1 MIDNFIKYLRDL
13 KGYSE
18 NTIRA
23 YESDLRTFA
32 TWAKAQETP
41 LRWSTITRQDIDNYI
56 SMLVLSGHKATS
68 TNRALAAISSLY
80 RYFQREGMLHEN
92 PCKYESRRKQGERIP
107 NTIPTGD
114 LRQAYA
120 NAQGTAKLMIGI
132 LATTGMRISE
142 LCSLRWQDIN
152 FQEGIAKIS
161 GKGNKQR
168 LAYLPQ
174 EQLRQLQLYTTNS
187 NRVGY
192 IFGLTQRDSRYIL
205 YHALKPYSRAA
216 QLSPHAI
223 RHTYATELAK
233 HGANVATIA
242 TLLGHTDIRT
252 TQKYID
258 MAQIA
263 PKNQSINLNPIN

>member
-1 MIDNFIKYLRDL
+1 MIDNFIQYLRDL
-13 KGYSE
+13 KGYSA

-23 YESDLRTFA
+23 YESDLRAFA
-32 TWAKAQETP
+32 IWANAQETP
-41 LRWSTITRQDIDNYI
+41 LRWSTITRQDIDTYI
-56 SMLVLSGHKATS
+56 SMLGQSGHKATT

-80 RYFQREGMLHEN
+80 RYFQREGLLHEN
-92 PCKYESRRKQGERIP
+92 PCKYESRRKQEERIP

-132 LATTGMRISE
+132 LASTGMRISE

-152 FQEGIAKIS
+152 FQDGTTKIF

-168 LAYLPQ
+168 LAYLPK
-174 EQLRQLQLYTTNS
+174 EQLRHLQQYTTNS
-187 NRVGY
+187 NRVGN

-205 YHALKPYSRAA
+205 YHALKPYTRAA

-233 HGANVATIA
+233 KGANVATIA

-263 PKNQSINLNPIN
+263 PKQSSINLNPIN